1 MTCNLCFE
9 TRAKNRITR
18 ERAEKSIAKMKA
30 LTESHEKLKA
40 DEALKAKPS
49 VEEFIFSFDMCVS
62 YPVGNSKDSLFESV
76 AYALWSDATVG
87 NIIKAGADGWA
98 KMNPGAPFHYPS
110 AIADVYCVCI
120 KILDAE
126 LFDVIKIVPS
136 DEHPIKS
143 VIWLLRNQGFYKPLT
158 FM

>member
-1 MTCNLCFE
+1 MTCNSCFE
-9 TRAKNRITR
+9 TRVQNRITR
-18 ERAEKSIAKMKA
+18 EKAEKSIAKMKDLA
-30 LTESHEKLKA
+30 EKIET
-40 DEALKAKPS
+40 DRVLKAKPS

-126 LFDVIKIVPS
+126 LFGVIEIVPS

>member
-1 MTCNLCFE
+1 
-9 TRAKNRITR
+9 
-18 ERAEKSIAKMKA
+18 MKA